1 MLTITI
7 KENMKTK
14 SQPTR
19 QEAQDLILIAHKFQD
34 STVPGTMDVREIL
47 LALSE
52 SGLTLSYP
60 NNGDNVVAH
69 FALQLLEDPSLEN
82 YDPSIEVLI

>member
-1 MLTITI
+1 MATTII

-14 SQPTR
+14 LQPTR
-19 QEAQDLILIAHKFQD
+19 QEAQDLILVAHKFQD
-34 STVPGTMDVREIL
+34 STIPGAMDVREIL

-60 NNGDNVVAH
+60 NNGDNPVAH
-69 FALQLLEDPSLEN
+69 FALQLLDDPTLEN
-82 YDPSIEVLI
+82 YDPSIEVII